1 MSQATRRRYLGGAG
15 AVLGGVVAAA
25 CGEAEVRYVERVVE
39 KPVIQERVVTVEKPV
54 IQETVRTVTVEKPVI
69 VEKEVERIVTVE
81 KPVIVERIV
90 QRPVIVEKIV
100 TRSGS
105 RSRYRQRR
113 SPSSRC

>member
-69 VEKEVERIVTVE
+69 VEKEVERGRHRRE
-81 KPVIVERIV
+81 ARDRRED
-90 QRPVIVEKIV
+90 RPAA
-100 TRSGS
+100 GGG
-105 RSRYRQRR
+105 
-113 SPSSRC
+113 